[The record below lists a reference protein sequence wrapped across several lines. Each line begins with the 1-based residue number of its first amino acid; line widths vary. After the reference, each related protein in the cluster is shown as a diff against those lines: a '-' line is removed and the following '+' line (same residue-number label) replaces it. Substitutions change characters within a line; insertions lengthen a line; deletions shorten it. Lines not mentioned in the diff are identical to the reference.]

1 MKKIILALSVISGSL
16 LYAQNYWKKA
26 ESTALSGKQQYNTYQ
41 LDLQSLR
48 NYLAQSSTA
57 KGSQATLVIPTLEGK
72 LETFY
77 IKSLPVVAPSLAT
90 RYQLESYYGVS
101 TENPHRTVR
110 FSVSPYNFQSMIMEG
125 NKMQFID
132 PERTTKDLYIVK
144 EKSNKIHSGK
154 AFECTTNESVEEQNQ
169 IKALYKKASSQKL
182 SNSYTPFSS
191 DQKYRTLRLAVSV
204 TGEYTQYFGGTAQ
217 ALAQINATLTRV
229 NGVFEKDMATHFTL
243 VDAPQV
249 IFDDPLTDPYS
260 DADDGTGGAWTLEL
274 QNTLTRMVGDD
285 NYDIGHL
292 FGASGGGGN
301 AGCIGCICTNPRVNA
316 AGYVTGVGKGSAY
329 TSPADEVPHGD
340 TFDID
345 YVAHEIGHQMGANHT
360 FSHGIENTGA
370 QVEPGSGSTIMGYAG
385 ITYYNVQNNSDA
397 YFSIASIRQM
407 QNVLTS
413 KSCDIETAVANTPPQ
428 IAALNQY
435 TIPKGTAFVL
445 SANVTDAENDP
456 LTYTWEQE
464 NSATTAVTRV
474 SPTRTNGA
482 NFRSIAPGE
491 SPTRYFPK
499 LTHVMNGELT
509 KVSDW
514 ETVSNV
520 ARTMQFTL
528 TVRDNHPTVDQQ
540 QVGIASQTITVGA
553 DGPFVVKNRNTVYTD
568 GSQAITW
575 DVANTDQSPYNVAN
589 VKIDYTTDK
598 GANWT
603 TLAES
608 TPNDGSEN
616 ITLPTDLIGQN
627 IQIRISAIDNV
638 FYAVS
643 TALTVADPEACSA
656 DAPRNLTGQYLNN
669 EISLTWNKTKDATYI
684 VNYRV
689 KGNTDWTQANTSDAS
704 YQITGV
710 DHGDTYE
717 IQVAQ
722 VCNGT
727 TSAFTS
733 TIEVVVPDLEY
744 CKLTAADST
753 MEYISNISIKD
764 ADGQALLN
772 NTSTGNGYTDY
783 FQDNSKIIALKK
795 GSQSNQLSL
804 QVTFPGG
811 EDYYETFSAWI
822 DFNGDGQLS
831 EDERIIK
838 DFIEDPSNDNVG
850 TLTKTYTFNVPSD
863 AVVNKSLRMRVALK
877 VGPSINSAPASACEG
892 NLVGAETSV
901 NQFKYGE
908 VEDYKVRI
916 SE

>member
-77 IKSLPVVAPSLAT
+77 IKSLPVVSEAMAA
-90 RYQLESYYGVS
+90 RYQLGSYYGVS

-144 EKSNKIHSGK
+144 EKSKKTESGK
-154 AFECTTNESVEEQNQ
+154 AFECTTDEHIEEKNQ
-169 IKALYKKASSQKL
+169 IKALYKKVSTQKFVNTYSSA
-182 SNSYTPFSS
+182 F

-204 TGEYTQYFGGTAQ
+204 TGEYTRDFGGTAQ

-229 NGVFEKDMATHFTL
+229 NGVFEKELAVHFNL
-243 VDAPQV
+243 VDAPQI
-249 IFDDPLTDPYS
+249 IFDNPATDPYS
-260 DADDGTGGAWTLEL
+260 DAFTGASGAWNIEL
-274 QNTLTRMVGDD
+274 QETLTNMVGED

-301 AGCIGCICTNPRVNA
+301 AGCIGCICVSPTESVPR
-316 AGYVTGVGKGSAY
+316 GKGSGY
-329 TSPADEVPHGD
+329 TSPADGRAFGD

-360 FSHGIENTGA
+360 FSHGIENTGV

-385 ITYYNVQNNSDA
+385 ITDYNVQGNSDA
-397 YFSIASIRQM
+397 YFSVASLKQM
-407 QNVLTS
+407 QYNLVN
-413 KSCDIETAVANTPPQ
+413 KNCDVETPITNTPPQ
-428 IAALNQY
+428 ISALKNY

-445 SANVTDAENDP
+445 NAQVTDAENDP

-464 NSATTAVTRV
+464 NSALSPIPEV
-474 SPTRTNGA
+474 SPTRTDGA
-482 NFRSIAPGE
+482 NFRSIAPSE
-491 SPTRYFPK
+491 TPVRYFPK
-499 LTHVMNGELT
+499 LSSVMNGELT

-520 ARTMQFTL
+520 KRDLYFAL
-528 TVRDNHPTVDQQ
+528 TVRDNHPVESEQ
-540 QVGIASQTITVGA
+540 QVTIANQVISVGT
-553 DGPFVVKNRNTVYTD
+553 DGPFIIKNIGTIYTD
-568 GSQAITW
+568 GSEPISW
-575 DVANTDQSPYNVAN
+575 DIANTNNAPYNVSN
-589 VKIDYTTDK
+589 VKIDYTKDK
-598 GANWT
+598 GATWT
-603 TLAES
+603 TLVET

-616 ITLPTDLIGQN
+616 IALPSELVGQN
-627 IQIRISAIDNV
+627 IQVRVSAVDNV

-643 TALTVADPEACSA
+643 QPLAVAVVEDCGA
-656 DAPRNLTGQYLNN
+656 DAPKNLVGQYLNDA
-669 EISLTWNKTKDATYI
+669 ILLSWNKTKDASYI
-684 VNYRV
+684 VKYRI
-689 KGNTDWTQANTSDAS
+689 KGSNNWTEVNTNTAS
-704 YQITGV
+704 YQIS
-710 DHGDTYE
+710 DGDNGYTYE

-722 VCNGT
+722 VCNGV
-727 TSAFTS
+727 TSAFTN
-733 TIEVVVPDLEY
+733 ILEVSIPDVEY
-744 CKLTAADST
+744 CKLIATDST
-753 MEYISNISIKD
+753 MEYISNISID
-764 ADGQALLN
+764 AEGQEAFS
-772 NTSTGNGYTDY
+772 NTSEGNGYSDY
-783 FQDNSKIIALKK
+783 SVDSSKIVTLKK
-795 GSQSNQLSL
+795 GSQNNQLSV
-804 QVTFPGG
+804 QITFPKE
-811 EDYYETFSAWI
+811 EDYYETFSVWV

-831 EDERIIK
+831 ENERVIK

-850 TLTKTYTFNVPSD
+850 TLTKTYNLSVPSD

-892 NLVGAETSV
+892 NLIGAEKPSS
-901 NQFKYGE
+901 QFEYGE

-916 SE
+916 VE